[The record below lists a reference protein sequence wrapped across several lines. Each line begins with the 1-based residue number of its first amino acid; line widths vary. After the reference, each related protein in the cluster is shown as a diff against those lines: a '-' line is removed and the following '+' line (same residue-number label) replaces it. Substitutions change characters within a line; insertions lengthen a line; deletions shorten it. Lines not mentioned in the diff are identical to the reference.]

1 MLKHNTHLKHNN
13 KHLIKNTVRE
23 MGTKRTMTASK
34 MTVSNVKQQ
43 HYCNYN
49 SDMK

>member
-1 MLKHNTHLKHNN
+1 MIHMLKHNTHLKHNN
-13 KHLIKNTVRE
+13 KHLIKDTV
-23 MGTKRTMTASK
+23 TASK

-43 HYCNYN
+43 QYCNYN